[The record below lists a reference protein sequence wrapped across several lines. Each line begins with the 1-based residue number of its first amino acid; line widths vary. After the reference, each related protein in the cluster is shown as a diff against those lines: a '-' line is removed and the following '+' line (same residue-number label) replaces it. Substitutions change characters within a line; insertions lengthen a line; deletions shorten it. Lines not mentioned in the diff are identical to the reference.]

1 MRLTPLRLALLFGAA
16 LFLLGPATGLTQ
28 PGVGK
33 RNKGGP
39 DGGAPGGFDKRGKGA
54 DGGFQQP
61 GGFQPGGPG
70 GWDPAAMANRAFDR
84 YANGKDVII
93 IAEMQSPRD
102 PTIREKAQAYAQAK
116 GITNGQLTRDQF
128 AGFMQEQM
136 AQWQGGRPG
145 GGPGGPGGGPTR
157 DLDADA
163 ENSFR
168 RHDKNNDGVLTTDEM
183 PQALRDELEKW
194 DKNRDGTIDL
204 AEYKEYYK
212 ARMGSLRPDRPQG
225 GSNAPNSRAGT
236 ARPDGTDG
244 GDPRPAVY
252 KYGNWPKEVPAWF
265 AQLDTD
271 KDGQVGLY
279 EWKKAGGD
287 IRKFVEMDRNG
298 DGFLTVEEVL
308 HYQKLVAAARKAEQA
323 AGGAAAVDEQGNPKN
338 EYDPTSP
345 TTPKFTFRPPGGRQ
359 PGGK

>member
-1 MRLTPLRLALLFGAA
+1 VRLTPLRLALLFGAA
-16 LFLLGPATGLTQ
+16 VFVLGPTTALTR
-28 PGVGK
+28 PDGK
-33 RNKGGP
+33 PLKGGDP
-39 DGGAPGGFDKRGKGA
+39 KGGS
-54 DGGFQQP
+54 QQP
-61 GGFQPGGPG
+61 GDDLDSRGK
-70 GWDPAAMANRAFDR
+70 DPAKVANRLFDR
-84 YANGKDVII
+84 FAKSKDVII
-93 IAEMQSPRD
+93 VDDIKSPKWD
-102 PTIREKAQAYAQAK
+102 PALREKAQAYAQAK
-116 GITNGQLTRDQF
+116 SIIKGQLTREQF
-128 AGFMQEQM
+128 VDFMREQAAQEQS
-136 AQWQGGRPG
+136 GGPMGGG
-145 GGPGGPGGGPTR
+145 GGPGR
-157 DLDADA
+157 DLDAEA
-163 ENSFR
+163 EQSFR
-168 RHDKNNDGVLTTDEM
+168 RHDSNNNGVLTPDEM
-183 PQALRDELEKW
+183 PRALRDELAKW
-194 DKNRDGTIDL
+194 DKDKSGTINL